1 MEHNTKEHTC
11 KALQR
16 AAACLLALAMII
28 GGAFCMPPANAVDL
42 NIDGTGF
49 TDPTITEGT
58 MYYWHKGLPPAKKD
72 GTKYP
77 VLIVWNNDYFWSAT
91 SMFHQAL
98 NNNADVN
105 SLKHQIDNKW
115 GNWHVG
121 NAHTDNYHWFYKGP
135 WTTGD
140 PDSSVLAWGKY
151 ITGSYYPMPSTS
163 RISELPFDINVLRE
177 TGTAASMQLPDIP
190 YVYGTG
196 IDGQF
201 AMGYRYNNEDRW
213 LLPRNW
219 LLTEMNEHVEVIVVV
234 PVWVDNNFYSNYS
247 FTHLHWNADSV
258 KDYLNAEHKMGY
270 KSYWTDREIDINER
284 TWSFQDK
291 GNGKYNI
298 SGLAY
303 AQGGITRTS
312 GSVSDDQKKKTEQQ
326 FWNLDSQG
334 VSLGCKGNNL
344 VCGWNPN
351 LMDSQLFEVFYAEP
365 VTISYIQHGFTVQ
378 NGQVSNLDGPIG
390 IGPNAVIIVEDGGVL
405 SLGDLIINNGV
416 IAVQPGGT
424 LIIKDN
430 DTANKSN
437 RHGVLGTMGSPG
449 TSSGRI
455 ACDGTM
461 IVMPNCTV
469 CAAGLYGLQFG
480 EGSQCVNYGSL
491 ISENFTV
498 YSSGTID
505 NRSANST
512 VFAGYGQLESGF
524 ALTAAPPSAAKK
536 SFGGMG
542 NREATATVCMPSGAV
557 YGKYASNLFLSNA
570 STVTNKIS
578 AAARKGY
585 VSNDIK
591 PVDPLHPD
599 ETVTPDDDID
609 IDILPPYEDMEID
622 TIYYNYFGYD
632 FVRGMFQWVDYDGVF
647 YVSVNYPVQE
657 FGKNNS
663 WDDWV
668 RNSDGKL
675 AFRVV
680 DSSGTPIDK
689 TDKTQKHFYQWW
701 QSKDGAMIMA
711 PFLPGTKEDYELNA
725 DNFGGVFSKVDP
737 DGNAVLADDLK
748 PSEYFEKNILS
759 MDSRESIESDS
770 TGKTDRKPIPG
781 GGGGGVLA
789 P

>member
-1 MEHNTKEHTC
+1 MDNKNENKRV
-11 KALQR
+11 KARLQR
-16 AAACLLALAMII
+16 LAAGLLALAMII

-72 GTKYP
+72 GTRYP
-77 VLIVWNNDYFWSAT
+77 LLVVWNNDYYWSTT
-91 SMFHQAL
+91 STFHQAL
-98 NNNADVN
+98 SINADVD
-105 SLKHQIDNKW
+105 SLKESIDSKW
-115 GNWHVG
+115 GWWRATS
-121 NAHTDNYHWFYKGP
+121 AHTDNYHWFCKGP
-135 WTTGD
+135 WTLSD
-140 PDSSVLAWGKY
+140 PDNGTLAYGKY
-151 ITGSYYPMPSTS
+151 ITGSYYPMPGTS

-190 YVYGTG
+190 YAYGTG
-196 IDGQF
+196 TDGRY
-201 AMGYRYNNEDRW
+201 ALGYRYNNEDRW

-219 LLTEMNEHVEVIVVV
+219 MRTQMDEHVEVYLFV
-234 PVWVDNNFYSNYS
+234 PVWVDNYFYGNYS
-247 FTHLHWNADSV
+247 FTHLYWRTDSV
-258 KDYLNAEHKMGY
+258 DDYLNAEKKFSY
-270 KSYWTDREIDINER
+270 TSYWSTREIDLNKR

-312 GSVSDDQKKKTEQQ
+312 GSVSDDQKNKTESQ
-326 FWNLDSQG
+326 FWNLDSRG
-334 VSLGCKGNNL
+334 VNLGYRGNNL
-344 VCGWNPN
+344 VCGWN
-351 LMDSQLFEVFYAEP
+351 SQLIDGSLFEVYYAEP

-378 NGQVSNLDGPIG
+378 NGQVTNLDGPIG

-491 ISENFTV
+491 IAENFKV

-524 ALTAAPPSAAKK
+524 ALTSAPPSAAKK

-542 NREATATVCMPSGAV
+542 NRETVATVSMPSGAV

-570 STVTNKIS
+570 STVTKNTN
-578 AAARKGY
+578 AAPRKGY

-599 ETVTPDDDID
+599 ETVTPDDDIEV
-609 IDILPPYEDMEID
+609 LPPYADIEID

-632 FVRGMFQWVDYDGVF
+632 FVSQMFQWVDNDVF
-647 YVSVNYPVQE
+647 YVSDAYPEQE
-657 FGKNNS
+657 YGKNNS

-680 DSSGTPIDK
+680 NSSGTPIDK

-701 QSKDGAMIMA
+701 QSKDGAMVMG
-711 PFLPGTKEDYELNA
+711 PFLPGTEEDYELNA
-725 DNFGGVFSKVDP
+725 DNGGGMFSKVDP
-737 DGNAVLADDLK
+737 DGNAVLVNDLK
-748 PSEYFEKNILS
+748 PSEYFEKNILDIS
-759 MDSRESIESDS
+759 SRESIESDS
-770 TGKTDRKPIPG
+770 TGKTDQTKTRPG
-781 GGGGGVLA
+781 AGGGGVLT